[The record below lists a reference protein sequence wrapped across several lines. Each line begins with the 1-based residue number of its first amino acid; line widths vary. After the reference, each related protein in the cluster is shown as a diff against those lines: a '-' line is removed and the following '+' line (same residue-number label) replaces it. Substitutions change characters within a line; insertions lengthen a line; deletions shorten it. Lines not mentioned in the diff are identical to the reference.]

1 MIIYD
6 KVKVLNDRPEYAEEG
21 VKRDMVGRIC
31 TAEIRDNCFEVCF
44 IDSEMKKDDIFCPI
58 KIKDLEMVECG
69 FGTMKNVWEELP
81 SPDPRW
87 WCVVEDG
94 FIKNFN
100 GEKKNKIAYDYDS

>member
-6 KVKVLNDRPEYAEEG
+6 KVKVLNDRPEYTEEG
-21 VKRDMVGRIC
+21 VKKGMIGRIIS
-31 TAEIRDNCFEVCF
+31 AEIRDNEFLICF
-44 IDSEMKKDDIFCPI
+44 IDPKMKNDDIICSI
-58 KIKDLEMVECG
+58 KVKDLEFVERG

>member
-6 KVKVLNDRPEYAEEG
+6 KVKVIRDDPEYEKWG
-21 VKRDMVGRIC
+21 VKKDMIGRIC
-31 TAEIRDNCFEVCF
+31 TAEIRDNEFEVCF
-44 IDSEMKKDDIFCPI
+44 IDPEMKKDDIIIPI
-58 KIKDLEMVECG
+58 KIKDLEFYKRG

-94 FIKNFN
+94 FIKNFK
-100 GEKKNKIAYDYDS
+100 GEKKNKIPYDYDS